1 MPEPSANLI
10 TSDDPSTGDQTLGTT
25 PWPDEYLNSPEK
37 ILKEIKKSQELIKQQ
52 TALQL
57 ELKGELNQLLSNG
70 KIGKKIEH
78 EGITASLCE
87 RTTYTYSANLKVEM
101 EKERVNKIAK
111 KTVTTHWRII

>member
-1 MPEPSANLI
+1 MSEPSANLI

-25 PWPDEYLNSPEK
+25 PWPDEHLNSPER
-37 ILKEIKKSQELIKQQ
+37 ILKEIKKSQELVKQQ

-70 KIGKKIEH
+70 KIEKKIEH
-78 EGITASLCE
+78 DGITASFCE
-87 RTTYTYSANLKVEM
+87 RTTYIYSDQVKVAM

-111 KTVTTHWRII
+111 KKVTSHWRII